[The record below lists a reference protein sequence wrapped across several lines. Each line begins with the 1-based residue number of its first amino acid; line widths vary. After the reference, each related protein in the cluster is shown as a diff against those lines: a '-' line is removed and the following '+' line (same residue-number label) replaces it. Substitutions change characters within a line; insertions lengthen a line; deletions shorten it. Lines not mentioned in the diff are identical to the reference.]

1 MEAPSFC
8 TLMCPSAKT
17 ETYPSI
23 SNTRLTPGDSY
34 APTSCCDCTLHVPP
48 PILELGQAQA
58 LTHLCG
64 GQAPAHVLLVGKH
77 EDGAAGAQEGQGA
90 GVG

>member
-1 MEAPSFC
+1 M
-8 TLMCPSAKT
+8 
-17 ETYPSI
+17 
-23 SNTRLTPGDSY
+23 PGSQ
-34 APTSCCDCTLHVPP
+34 ALHVPP
-48 PILELGQAQA
+48 PVLELGQAQA
-58 LTHLCG
+58 LTDLCR